1 MRSALRLFPVN
12 PIRHSQ
18 LAGMMFLQ
26 FVVMGCTIPIM
37 SLYMK
42 DHLHFNGLQIGTV
55 LAASAIASFLAPLL
69 SSVIADRIIPAERL
83 LSVIHLVGAGLMFIM
98 INQTGYVQFLVIF
111 ILYTVVQSPAG
122 ALTNAI
128 SFHHLHDRN
137 FYGDIRLWGT
147 IGWIAAAWGFSAIST
162 LNIPLLSSNL
172 QGALQLSAASSI
184 VLSLYALLLPC
195 GIKQIPKTSF
205 SLVREQLSL
214 LINPKRFFGSLF
226 ADSGFDKTLILISVF
241 ACFVLLID
249 RFYII
254 GAAPFVKSIGYS
266 ENDIL
271 SILSIGQ
278 IPEIFL
284 LLILSFILKKFGFK
298 ITMLTGIGLEIF
310 RFVLFAAGTQEL
322 LLFSG
327 IIVHGITWAFFF
339 VPITIYI
346 DKQCQPNNRAAVQQL
361 YTFVSSNGVIAGN
374 FIAGLCMDFS
384 KSTNETINFTTFWIV
399 PLIISIIVF
408 ILFALFFKSKFRS

>member
-1 MRSALRLFPVN
+1 MSSSLRLFPVN
-12 PIRHSQ
+12 PIRHTQ

-26 FVVMGCTIPIM
+26 FFVLGCTIPIM

-42 DHLHFNGLQIGTV
+42 DHLHFSGLQIGIA
-55 LAASAIASFLAPLL
+55 LSASAIASFFAPLL

-83 LSVIHLVGAGLMFIM
+83 LSVIHLLGAVLMFIL
-98 INQTGYVQFLVIF
+98 IEQTGYIPFLIF
-111 ILYTVVQSPAG
+111 FVLYMVVLSPTG
-122 ALTNAI
+122 ALTNTI

-137 FYGDIRLWGT
+137 YYGDIRLWGT
-147 IGWIAAAWGFSAIST
+147 IGWIAAAWGFSAISSFK
-162 LNIPLLSSNL
+162 IPFLSSNL
-172 QGALQLSAASSI
+172 QGALQLSVVSSI
-184 VLSLYALLLPC
+184 VLSIYALLLPC
-195 GIKQIPKTSF
+195 GIKLIPKTSI
-205 SLVREQLSL
+205 SLVRDQLAL
-214 LINPKRFFGSLF
+214 IINPKRFFKSLF
-226 ADSGFDKTLILISVF
+226 ADSGFDATLILISVF
-241 ACFVLLID
+241 TCFVLLVD
-249 RFYII
+249 RFYIV
-254 GAAPFVKSIGYS
+254 GAAPFVKSIGYA

-298 ITMLTGIGLEIF
+298 ITMLAGIGLEIF
-310 RFVLFAAGTQEL
+310 RFVLFAAGTQEV

-327 IIVHGITWAFFF
+327 ILVHGITWAFFF

-374 FIAGLCMDFS
+374 FTAGICMDFA
-384 KSTNETINFTTFWIV
+384 KNTNETINFTTFWII
-399 PLIISIIVF
+399 PLIISVIVF
-408 ILFALFFKSKFRS
+408 VLFAVFFKPKFRS

>member
-1 MRSALRLFPVN
+1 MSSSLRLFPVN
-12 PIRHSQ
+12 PFRHTQ

-55 LAASAIASFLAPLL
+55 LSASAIASFFAPLL

-83 LSVIHLVGAGLMFIM
+83 LSLIHLLCAGTMFIL
-98 INQTGYVQFLVIF
+98 IKQSGYVPFLVIF
-111 ILYTVVQSPAG
+111 ILYSVILSPAG

-137 FYGDIRLWGT
+137 DYGDIRLWGT
-147 IGWIAAAWGFSAIST
+147 IGWIAAAWGFSAISSFK
-162 LNIPLLSSNL
+162 ISLLSSNL
-172 QGALQLSAASSI
+172 QGALQLSAVSSI
-184 VLSLYALLLPC
+184 VLSIYALLLPC

-205 SLVREQLSL
+205 GLVKDQLSL
-214 LINPKRFFGSLF
+214 LINPKRFFKSLF
-226 ADSGFDKTLILISVF
+226 ADSGFDTTLILISVF
-241 ACFVLLID
+241 ACFVLLVD

-254 GAAPFVKSIGYS
+254 GAAPFVKSIGYA

-298 ITMLTGIGLEIF
+298 ITMLAGIGLEIF
-310 RFVLFAAGTQEL
+310 RFVLFASGTQEL

-327 IIVHGITWAFFF
+327 ILVHGITWAFFF

-346 DKQCQPNNRAAVQQL
+346 DKQCKPDNRAAVQQL

-374 FIAGLCMDFS
+374 FTAGICMDFAKIS
-384 KSTNETINFTTFWIV
+384 NGTINYTTFWIV
-399 PLIISIIVF
+399 PLIISVIVF
-408 ILFALFFKSKFRS
+408 VLFALFFKSHN

>member
-1 MRSALRLFPVN
+1 MSSSLRLFPVN
-12 PIRHSQ
+12 PIRHTQ

-55 LAASAIASFLAPLL
+55 LSASAIASFFAPLL

-83 LSVIHLVGAGLMFIM
+83 LSLIHLLGAACMFIL
-98 INQTGYVQFLVIF
+98 IKQTGYVPFLIIF
-111 ILYTVVQSPAG
+111 VLYTVILSPAG

-137 FYGDIRLWGT
+137 YYGDIRLWGT
-147 IGWIAAAWGFSAIST
+147 IGWIAAAWGFSAISSFK
-162 LNIPLLSSNL
+162 IPMLSSNL
-172 QGALQLSAASSI
+172 QGALQLSAVSSI
-184 VLSLYALLLPC
+184 VLSIYALLLPC
-195 GIKQIPKTSF
+195 GFKQLPKTSY
-205 SLVREQLSL
+205 SLVRNQLSL

-241 ACFVLLID
+241 ACFVLLVD

-254 GAAPFVKSIGYS
+254 GAAPFVKSIGYP

-298 ITMLTGIGLEIF
+298 ITMLAGIGLEIF
-310 RFVLFAAGTQEL
+310 RFVLFAAGTQEM

-327 IIVHGITWAFFF
+327 IVVHGITWAFFF

-346 DKQCQPNNRAAVQQL
+346 DKQCQPNNRAAIQQL

-374 FIAGLCMDFS
+374 FIAGICMDFS
-384 KSTNETINFTTFWIV
+384 KNTNGTINFTTFWIV
-399 PLIISIIVF
+399 PLIISAIVF
-408 ILFALFFKSKFRS
+408 VLSAIFFKSKFRS